1 MKPEEIIASF
11 FKVINTQPELF
22 IGEAKQ
28 DLPQLQTAV
37 DQWEYISE
45 DDNTQF
51 LADAIIDF
59 CDVNPEI
66 HQALRDYMSQS
77 QDELLEGITEE
88 KQLMLSRKI
97 SSFFNNGNEI

>member
-1 MKPEEIIASF
+1 MRPEEIIASF
-11 FKVINTQPELF
+11 FQVINTQPELF

-37 DQWEYISE
+37 DEWEYISE
-45 DDNTQF
+45 ENQTQF

-66 HQALRDYMSQS
+66 HQALLDDLNQS
-77 QDELLEGITEE
+77 KDEILEGITEE
-88 KQLMLSRKI
+88 KQLMLSQKI